1 MHESTMIYLLDIEG
15 TATSI
20 SFVYGVL
27 FPFARDACRR
37 FLEAQWDHADV
48 REDVQQ
54 IGTDAAQDAA
64 NGLAVRAFGD
74 NPSLDE
80 VVNSITDQMD
90 LDRKNRG
97 LKSLQGKIWRT
108 GYESGEVR
116 GHVFD
121 DVVPALKRWHDAGIR
136 TYIYSSGSVEAQ
148 KLLFGHSI
156 EGDLLGLL
164 KGHFDT
170 AVGGKRVASGYV
182 AIARELGVNPSEV
195 RFLTDNVHEAD
206 AAAAAGMSAYVL
218 DRPGNPDQPPH
229 AHPVLQNFDSL
240 W

>member
-1 MHESTMIYLLDIEG
+1 MIYLLDIEG
-15 TATSI
+15 TTTSI
-20 SFVYGVL
+20 SFVYDVL
-27 FPFARDACRR
+27 FPFARNACRR
-37 FLEAQWDHADV
+37 FLEAHWDHVDV
-48 REDVQQ
+48 REDIRQ
-54 IGTDAAQDAA
+54 IGADAAQDAA
-64 NGLAVRAFGD
+64 NGLAVRTFGD
-74 NPSLDE
+74 DPTLDE
-80 VVNSITDQMD
+80 VVHSITDQMD

-121 DVVPALKRWHDAGIR
+121 DVVGALKRWHDAGIR

-164 KGHFDT
+164 NGHFDT
-170 AVGGKRVASGYV
+170 AVGGKREASSYV
-182 AIARELGVNPSEV
+182 AIARELGVNPSEIC
-195 RFLTDNVHEAD
+195 FLTDNVHEAD
-206 AAAAAGMSAYVL
+206 AAVAAGMSAYVL

-229 AHPVLQNFDSL
+229 MHPVLQNFDSL
-240 W
+240 P